1 MIASLS
7 LPLSAL
13 ELQDAVRC
21 ARRYDP
27 ARLDRVLRLEPER
40 DQLEVQASASWTSV
54 AARIAPPAEA
64 AVLGACRLTVAESVA
79 VNVAGPDGTP
89 IVAHVESLTLVMPE
103 GELRRV
109 SRQSAPKLFALAVG
123 GQGLFGV
130 PYSVTLRLESL
141 LQATR
146 MPQPEATLAL
156 SCDGVRTRALDLLIP
171 PKHAEAFLVDA
182 RSRCANWRV
191 GLHGVVVRRTL
202 SEQETFLCWAR
213 REYAALT
220 LAVQELPTLGGSVR
234 TAQLRRELI
243 EAAIAC
249 GGSFAIDRTPEA
261 TREQVDAC
269 YPQLKALLAEKRR
282 MDPESKISNS
292 WYRHHRSLFGREA
305 CAVRWNR

>member
-13 ELQDAVRC
+13 ELQDAVRY

-54 AARIAPPAEA
+54 ASRIAPAAEGA
-64 AVLGACRLTVAESVA
+64 ALAACPFTVGESVA
-79 VNVAGPDGTP
+79 VNAAGPDGAP
-89 IVAHVESLTLVMPE
+89 IVAHIESLTLVLPE

-109 SRQSAPKLFALAVG
+109 SRHSAPKLFALAVG

-130 PYSVTLRLESL
+130 PYSVTLRVESL
-141 LQATR
+141 LRAART
-146 MPQPEATLAL
+146 PQPVAAL
-156 SCDGVRTRALDLLIP
+156 ELPCDGVRSRALDLLIP
-171 PKHAEAFLVDA
+171 PEHAETFLSDA
-182 RSRCANWRV
+182 RSRCSGWRV
-191 GLHGVVVRRTL
+191 GLHGIVVRRTL
-202 SEQETFLCWAR
+202 PEDETFLCWAR

-234 TAQLRRELI
+234 TTQLCRELI
-243 EAAIAC
+243 DAAIDC

-261 TREQVDAC
+261 TREQVEAC

-282 MDPESKISNS
+282 IDPEGKLSSP
-292 WYRHHRSLFGREA
+292 WYRHHRSLFSREA
-305 CAVRWNR
+305 CEVRWNR

>member
-7 LPLSAL
+7 FPLSAL

-27 ARLDRVLRLEPER
+27 AKLDRVLRHEPER
-40 DQLEVQASASWTSV
+40 DQLEVQASGSWASV
-54 AARIAPPAEA
+54 ATRIAPPADVA
-64 AVLGACRLTVAESVA
+64 ALAACPLTVAQSVA
-79 VNVAGPDGTP
+79 VNVAGPDGVP

-130 PYSVTLRLESL
+130 PYSVTLRVESL
-141 LQATR
+141 LRAART
-146 MPQPEATLAL
+146 PQPGAGFELPHH
-156 SCDGVRTRALDLLIP
+156 GVSTRALDLLIP
-171 PKHAEAFLVDA
+171 PEHAETFLAEA
-182 RSRCANWRV
+182 RSRCAAWRV
-191 GLHGVVVRRTL
+191 GLQGVVAQRTL
-202 SEQETFLCWAR
+202 AEDETFLCWAR

-220 LAVQELPTLGGSVR
+220 LALQELPTLGGSVR
-234 TAQLRRELI
+234 TTQLRRELI
-243 EAAIAC
+243 AAAIAC

-261 TREQVDAC
+261 TREQVEAC

-282 MDPESKISNS
+282 IDPEGKISTP
-292 WYRHHRSLFGREA
+292 WYHHHRSLLGREA